1 MSGLTPRSR
10 RYLDLEPWRER
21 VDARNERHEAAPH
34 FVYRAFDSYGHLLYI
49 GCTLNVA
56 KRMGQH
62 RSQSLW
68 HKYAETIA
76 ISGPYDGRSAARQI
90 ETEAIESE
98 ASYFNAT
105 KADTRA
111 TQANR
116 NTTARM
122 AFERMGNKPS
132 FDLAREHDEE
142 YVARYDSISDRYENA
157 KRAIAARLKATTH
170 PYMTDADRL
179 GRYLAARENAELA
192 RTEQAAA

>member
-1 MSGLTPRSR
+1 MTGLTSRSR
-10 RYLDLEPWRER
+10 ALHYSQWRDR

-49 GCTLNVA
+49 GCSLNVD

-76 ISGPYDGRSAARQI
+76 ISGPYDGRTLAREI
-90 ETEAIESE
+90 ETAAIESE

-116 NTTARM
+116 NTAARM
-122 AFERMGNKPS
+122 VWERMGYPPP
-132 FDLAREHDEE
+132 FDRSREYDDE
-142 YVARYDSISDRYENA
+142 YMDRWCSVSEQWDIA
-157 KRAIAARLKATTH
+157 KRETAARLKATTH
-170 PYMTDADRL
+170 PYMTNTDRL